1 MRLTYIQGILFYAG
15 INSNTD
21 VLGMVT
27 AYPSLT
33 DVEFQHAGQ
42 ELARL
47 CERVLTGSNWQSVR
61 WTGDTLQIQQ
71 TRVQVHPHTSTVDEE
86 PEVSE
91 VENHDRVAVYF

>member
-1 MRLTYIQGILFYAG
+1 
-15 INSNTD
+15 
-21 VLGMVT
+21 MVT

-47 CERVLTGSNWQSVR
+47 CEGVLTGSNWQSVK

-71 TRVQVHPHTSTVDEE
+71 TRVQVRPHTSTVDEE
-86 PEVSE
+86 PELSE
-91 VENHDRVAVYF
+91 VENHDRVAIYF